1 MKIKTIK
8 QNLSLLLSCV
18 LILTNVANTYALS
31 SIRADKNINI
41 TTIETSQANVVYLK
55 NGEGSLT
62 LGNGTVN
69 NPYQNIRT
77 ALKNIKNGQT
87 LKLVGTV
94 SYTKYEVDNEKAPLP
109 LIIDKNITIEGSS
122 GKLPTDVDADGLVIR
137 APIQLGAN
145 VTFKNIKL
153 QLVPQVVLGAGG
165 RQNILGAQSPM
176 AATIFA
182 AGNTLTL
189 DNVNTKVGTN
199 SLQDKD
205 RPYISGGTYK
215 NNGTL
220 GKKSVINI
228 INPNSQTKFAAI
240 YAGDYWNDRNID
252 VEINLNSSVLN
263 NKIYTGGFSKKL
275 TGNVSVRLGD
285 KSNIYSF
292 DKTNH
297 SGNLNVTVDKDSY
310 MDNLDINGID
320 ELTLDENAK
329 VILKKG
335 SDLNIKNINIKKD
348 SVLDLRKGNNLNLK
362 GNLTGANNVNN
373 AGCVLIASTQTLNI
387 SNEVIGITKLNHL
400 NTIYSQVVANN
411 HQYVKANKSSNGDF
425 VLDNIVHRGYILEK
439 NISGNNKIWTVVKG
453 NNIFKDFIWGSE
465 YNEIIKPSKYK
476 DYDISLSF
484 INDKGANYIPYNQ
497 DWDDFEFTLKKA
509 DGTILDE
516 YSALDDMDIC
526 FIVNYLSGEITL
538 NILNENY
545 EGTVRLSVKNKVA
558 NKSAIKDIIISKEKI
573 VEQKP
578 EIPNKPEEKPN
589 KVSGIKATSNSY
601 NSIKLTWNKVENADG
616 YSVYTSTSKDGKYT
630 LNSSIKGNS
639 TASKVISG
647 LNTNTTYYYKVR
659 AYKMIDDKKTYG
671 SYSSIVSVK
680 PVLSNTVATAQAV
693 SYNSSKVNWSAVN
706 GANGYAVYRSTS
718 KDGKYT
724 LRKTITSKN
733 TIEFTDTGLDTN
745 TTYYYKVRPYRM
757 IEDKKEY
764 GSYSEIVCAKP
775 VLSKTTITV
784 SSTSKKATIKWNK
797 VLGASG
803 YKVYSATSSDGT
815 YSLKKTITSIN
826 TLSYTN
832 TNLVS
837 GKTYYYKVRAYRNV
851 NGNVVYGP
859 YSVVK
864 SQKIK

>member
-41 TTIETSQANVVYLK
+41 TARETSQANVVYLK

-62 LGNGTVN
+62 LGNGTAN

-109 LIIDKNITIEGSS
+109 LMINKNITIEGSS
-122 GKLPTDVDADGLVIR
+122 GKLPTDVDADGLVVR

-165 RQNILGAQSPM
+165 RQNIFGAQSPM

-182 AGNTLTL
+182 AGNNLTL

-220 GKKSVINI
+220 GEKSVINI

-453 NNIFKDFIWGSE
+453 NNIFKDFIWGNE

-545 EGTVRLSVKNKVA
+545 EGKVILSVKNKVA
-558 NKSAIKDIIISKEKI
+558 NKSASKDIIISKEKI
-573 VEQKP
+573 VEPKP
-578 EIPNKPEEKPN
+578 ETPNKPEEKPN
-589 KVSGIKATSNSY
+589 KVLGIKATPNSY
-601 NSIKLTWNKVENADG
+601 NSIKLTWNK
-616 YSVYTSTSKDGKYT
+616 
-630 LNSSIKGNS
+630 
-639 TASKVISG
+639 
-647 LNTNTTYYYKVR
+647 
-659 AYKMIDDKKTYG
+659 
-671 SYSSIVSVK
+671 
-680 PVLSNTVATAQAV
+680 
-693 SYNSSKVNWSAVN
+693 AVN

-733 TIEFTDTGLDTN
+733 TIELTDTGLDTN
-745 TTYYYKVRPYRM
+745 TTYYYKVRAYRM
-757 IEDKKEY
+757 IADKKKY

-784 SSTSKKATIKWNK
+784 SSKSKKATIKWNK

-803 YKVYSATSSDGT
+803 YKVYSATSSNGT

-851 NGNVVYGP
+851 NGKVVYGP
-859 YSVVK
+859 YSAVK
-864 SQKIK
+864 SKKIK

>member
-18 LILTNVANTYALS
+18 LILTNVANTYAIS

-41 TTIETSQANVVYLK
+41 TARETSQANVVYLK

-62 LGNGTVN
+62 IGNGTVN

-109 LIIDKNITIEGSS
+109 LMIDKNIIIEGSS
-122 GKLPTDVDADGLVIR
+122 GKLPTDVDADGLVVR

-220 GKKSVINI
+220 GKKSIINI

-573 VEQKP
+573 VELKP

-601 NSIKLTWNKVENADG
+601 NSIKLTWNK
-616 YSVYTSTSKDGKYT
+616 T
-630 LNSSIKGNS
+630 
-639 TASKVISG
+639 
-647 LNTNTTYYYKVR
+647 
-659 AYKMIDDKKTYG
+659 
-671 SYSSIVSVK
+671 
-680 PVLSNTVATAQAV
+680 
-693 SYNSSKVNWSAVN
+693 VN

-745 TTYYYKVRPYRM
+745 TTYYYKVRAYRM
-757 IEDKKEY
+757 IADKKKY

-775 VLSKTTITV
+775 VLSKTKITV
-784 SSTSKKATIKWNK
+784 SSKSKKATIKWNK

-851 NGNVVYGP
+851 NGKVVYGP
-859 YSVVK
+859 YSAVK
-864 SQKIK
+864 SKKIK

>member
-41 TTIETSQANVVYLK
+41 TTRETSQANVVYLK

-573 VEQKP
+573 VEP
-578 EIPNKPEEKPN
+578 KPN
-589 KVSGIKATSNSY
+589 KVSGIKATLNSY
-601 NSIKLTWNKVENADG
+601 NSIKLTWNK
-616 YSVYTSTSKDGKYT
+616 
-630 LNSSIKGNS
+630 
-639 TASKVISG
+639 
-647 LNTNTTYYYKVR
+647 
-659 AYKMIDDKKTYG
+659 
-671 SYSSIVSVK
+671 
-680 PVLSNTVATAQAV
+680 
-693 SYNSSKVNWSAVN
+693 AVN

-757 IEDKKEY
+757 IADKKEY

>member
-41 TTIETSQANVVYLK
+41 TARETSQANVVYLK

-109 LIIDKNITIEGSS
+109 LMINKNITIEGAS
-122 GKLPTDVDADGLVIR
+122 GKLPTDVDADGLVVR

-220 GKKSVINI
+220 GEKSVINI

-387 SNEVIGITKLNHL
+387 NNEVIGITKLNHL

-425 VLDNIVHRGYILEK
+425 VLDNMVHRGYILEK

-453 NNIFKDFIWGSE
+453 NNIFKDFIWGNE

-573 VEQKP
+573 VEPKP

-601 NSIKLTWNKVENADG
+601 NSIKLTWNK
-616 YSVYTSTSKDGKYT
+616 T
-630 LNSSIKGNS
+630 
-639 TASKVISG
+639 
-647 LNTNTTYYYKVR
+647 
-659 AYKMIDDKKTYG
+659 
-671 SYSSIVSVK
+671 
-680 PVLSNTVATAQAV
+680 
-693 SYNSSKVNWSAVN
+693 VN

-745 TTYYYKVRPYRM
+745 TTYYYKVRAYRM
-757 IEDKKEY
+757 IADKKKY

-803 YKVYSATSSDGT
+803 YKVYSATSSNGT

-851 NGNVVYGP
+851 NGKVVYGP
-859 YSVVK
+859 YSAVK
-864 SQKIK
+864 SKKIK

>member
-41 TTIETSQANVVYLK
+41 TARETSQANVVYLK

-62 LGNGTVN
+62 LGNGTAN

-77 ALKNIKNGQT
+77 ALKNIKNGQI

-109 LIIDKNITIEGSS
+109 LMINKNITIEGSS
-122 GKLPTDVDADGLVIR
+122 GKLPTDVDADGLVVR

-165 RQNILGAQSPM
+165 RQNILGVQSPM

-220 GKKSVINI
+220 GEKSVINI

-252 VEINLNSSVLN
+252 VEINLNSSILN

-573 VEQKP
+573 VEPKP
-578 EIPNKPEEKPN
+578 ETPNKPEEKPN
-589 KVSGIKATSNSY
+589 KVSGIKATLNSY
-601 NSIKLTWNKVENADG
+601 NSIKLTWNK
-616 YSVYTSTSKDGKYT
+616 
-630 LNSSIKGNS
+630 
-639 TASKVISG
+639 
-647 LNTNTTYYYKVR
+647 
-659 AYKMIDDKKTYG
+659 
-671 SYSSIVSVK
+671 
-680 PVLSNTVATAQAV
+680 
-693 SYNSSKVNWSAVN
+693 AVN

-745 TTYYYKVRPYRM
+745 TTYYYKVRAYRM
-757 IEDKKEY
+757 IADKKKY

-784 SSTSKKATIKWNK
+784 SSKSKKATIKWNK

-803 YKVYSATSSDGT
+803 YKVYSATSSNGT

-851 NGNVVYGP
+851 NGKVVYGP
-859 YSVVK
+859 YSAVK
-864 SQKIK
+864 SKKIK

>member
-41 TTIETSQANVVYLK
+41 TARETSQANVVYLK

-109 LIIDKNITIEGSS
+109 LMIDKNITIEGSS
-122 GKLPTDVDADGLVIR
+122 GKLPTDVDADGLVVR

-220 GKKSVINI
+220 GEKSVINI

-453 NNIFKDFIWGSE
+453 NNIFKDFIWGNE

-545 EGTVRLSVKNKVA
+545 EGKVRLSVKNKVA

-573 VEQKP
+573 VEPKP
-578 EIPNKPEEKPN
+578 ETPNKPEEKPN

-601 NSIKLTWNKVENADG
+601 NSIKLTWNK
-616 YSVYTSTSKDGKYT
+616 
-630 LNSSIKGNS
+630 
-639 TASKVISG
+639 
-647 LNTNTTYYYKVR
+647 
-659 AYKMIDDKKTYG
+659 
-671 SYSSIVSVK
+671 
-680 PVLSNTVATAQAV
+680 
-693 SYNSSKVNWSAVN
+693 AVN

-745 TTYYYKVRPYRM
+745 TTYYYKVRAYRM
-757 IEDKKEY
+757 IADKKKY

-803 YKVYSATSSDGT
+803 YKVYSATSSNGT

-851 NGNVVYGP
+851 NGKVVYGP
-859 YSVVK
+859 YSAVK
-864 SQKIK
+864 SKKIK

>member
-41 TTIETSQANVVYLK
+41 TARETSQANVVYLK

-62 LGNGTVN
+62 IGNGTVN

-109 LIIDKNITIEGSS
+109 LMINKNITIEGAS
-122 GKLPTDVDADGLVIR
+122 GKLPTDVDADGLVVR

-215 NNGTL
+215 NNGIL
-220 GKKSVINI
+220 GEKSVINI

-387 SNEVIGITKLNHL
+387 NNEVIGITKLNHL

-453 NNIFKDFIWGSE
+453 NNIFKDFIWGNE

-516 YSALDDMDIC
+516 YSALNDMDIC

-573 VEQKP
+573 VEPKP

-601 NSIKLTWNKVENADG
+601 NSIKLTWNK
-616 YSVYTSTSKDGKYT
+616 T
-630 LNSSIKGNS
+630 
-639 TASKVISG
+639 
-647 LNTNTTYYYKVR
+647 
-659 AYKMIDDKKTYG
+659 
-671 SYSSIVSVK
+671 
-680 PVLSNTVATAQAV
+680 
-693 SYNSSKVNWSAVN
+693 VN

-745 TTYYYKVRPYRM
+745 TTYYYKVRAYRM
-757 IEDKKEY
+757 IADQKKY

-784 SSTSKKATIKWNK
+784 SSKSKKATIKWNK

-803 YKVYSATSSDGT
+803 YKVYSATSSNGT

-851 NGNVVYGP
+851 NGKVVYGP
-859 YSVVK
+859 YSAVK
-864 SQKIK
+864 SKKIK

>member
-41 TTIETSQANVVYLK
+41 TARETSQANVVYLK

-62 LGNGTVN
+62 IGNGTVN

-109 LIIDKNITIEGSS
+109 LMIDKNIIIEGSS
-122 GKLPTDVDADGLVIR
+122 GKLPTDVDADGLVVR

-220 GKKSVINI
+220 VKKSIINI

-573 VEQKP
+573 VELKP

-601 NSIKLTWNKVENADG
+601 NSIKLTWNK
-616 YSVYTSTSKDGKYT
+616 T
-630 LNSSIKGNS
+630 
-639 TASKVISG
+639 
-647 LNTNTTYYYKVR
+647 
-659 AYKMIDDKKTYG
+659 
-671 SYSSIVSVK
+671 
-680 PVLSNTVATAQAV
+680 
-693 SYNSSKVNWSAVN
+693 VN

-745 TTYYYKVRPYRM
+745 TTYYYKVRAYRM
-757 IEDKKEY
+757 IADKKKY

-775 VLSKTTITV
+775 VLSKTKITV
-784 SSTSKKATIKWNK
+784 SSKSKKATIKWNK

-851 NGNVVYGP
+851 NGKVVYGP
-859 YSVVK
+859 YSAVK
-864 SQKIK
+864 SKKIK

>member
-41 TTIETSQANVVYLK
+41 TARETSQANVVYLK
-55 NGEGSLT
+55 NGEGILT
-62 LGNGTVN
+62 LGNGPVN

-109 LIIDKNITIEGSS
+109 LMIDKNIIIEGSS
-122 GKLPTDVDADGLVIR
+122 GKLPTDVDADGLVVR

-215 NNGTL
+215 NNGIL

-373 AGCVLIASTQTLNI
+373 AGCMLIASTQTLNI

-545 EGTVRLSVKNKVA
+545 EGKVILSVKNKKT
-558 NKSAIKDIIISKEKI
+558 NKSASKDIIISKEKI
-573 VEQKP
+573 VEPKP
-578 EIPNKPEEKPN
+578 ETPNKPEEKPN

-601 NSIKLTWNKVENADG
+601 NSIKLTWNK
-616 YSVYTSTSKDGKYT
+616 
-630 LNSSIKGNS
+630 
-639 TASKVISG
+639 
-647 LNTNTTYYYKVR
+647 
-659 AYKMIDDKKTYG
+659 
-671 SYSSIVSVK
+671 
-680 PVLSNTVATAQAV
+680 
-693 SYNSSKVNWSAVN
+693 AVN

-745 TTYYYKVRPYRM
+745 TTYYYKVRAYRM
-757 IEDKKEY
+757 IADKKKY

-784 SSTSKKATIKWNK
+784 SSKSKKATIKWNK

-851 NGNVVYGP
+851 NGKVVYGP
-859 YSVVK
+859 YSAVK
-864 SQKIK
+864 SKKIK

>member
-41 TTIETSQANVVYLK
+41 TARETSQANVVYLK

-109 LIIDKNITIEGSS
+109 LMINKNITIEGAS
-122 GKLPTDVDADGLVIR
+122 GKLPTDVDADGLVVR

-215 NNGTL
+215 NNGIL
-220 GKKSVINI
+220 GEKSVINI

-453 NNIFKDFIWGSE
+453 NNIFKDFIWGNE

-476 DYDISLSF
+476 DYDILLSF

-573 VEQKP
+573 VEPKP

-601 NSIKLTWNKVENADG
+601 NSIKLTWNK
-616 YSVYTSTSKDGKYT
+616 T
-630 LNSSIKGNS
+630 
-639 TASKVISG
+639 
-647 LNTNTTYYYKVR
+647 
-659 AYKMIDDKKTYG
+659 
-671 SYSSIVSVK
+671 
-680 PVLSNTVATAQAV
+680 
-693 SYNSSKVNWSAVN
+693 VN

-745 TTYYYKVRPYRM
+745 TTYYYKVRAYRM
-757 IEDKKEY
+757 IADQKKY

-784 SSTSKKATIKWNK
+784 SSKSKKATIKWNK

-803 YKVYSATSSDGT
+803 YKVYSATSSNGT

-851 NGNVVYGP
+851 NGKVVYGP
-859 YSVVK
+859 YSAVK
-864 SQKIK
+864 SKKIK

>member
-41 TTIETSQANVVYLK
+41 TARETSQANVVYLK

-62 LGNGTVN
+62 IGNGTVN

-109 LIIDKNITIEGSS
+109 LMIDKNIIIEGSS

-573 VEQKP
+573 VEPKP
-578 EIPNKPEEKPN
+578 EIHNKPEEKPN

-601 NSIKLTWNKVENADG
+601 NSIKLTWNK
-616 YSVYTSTSKDGKYT
+616 T
-630 LNSSIKGNS
+630 
-639 TASKVISG
+639 
-647 LNTNTTYYYKVR
+647 
-659 AYKMIDDKKTYG
+659 
-671 SYSSIVSVK
+671 
-680 PVLSNTVATAQAV
+680 
-693 SYNSSKVNWSAVN
+693 VN

-851 NGNVVYGP
+851 NGKVVYGP
-859 YSVVK
+859 YSAVK
-864 SQKIK
+864 SKKIK

>member
-31 SIRADKNINI
+31 SIKADKNINI
-41 TTIETSQANVVYLK
+41 TDRETSQANVVYLK

-109 LIIDKNITIEGSS
+109 LMINKNITIEGSS
-122 GKLPTDVDADGLVIR
+122 GKLPTDVDADGLVVR

-189 DNVNTKVGTN
+189 DNVNTKVGTS

-220 GKKSVINI
+220 GEKSVINI

-373 AGCVLIASTQTLNI
+373 AGCMLIASTQTLNI

-453 NNIFKDFIWGSE
+453 NNIFKDFIWGNE

-545 EGTVRLSVKNKVA
+545 EGKVILSVKNKKT
-558 NKSAIKDIIISKEKI
+558 NKSASKDIIISKEKI
-573 VEQKP
+573 VEPKP
-578 EIPNKPEEKPN
+578 ETPNKPEEKPN
-589 KVSGIKATSNSY
+589 KVLGIKATSNSY
-601 NSIKLTWNKVENADG
+601 NSIKLTWNKA
-616 YSVYTSTSKDGKYT
+616 
-630 LNSSIKGNS
+630 I
-639 TASKVISG
+639 
-647 LNTNTTYYYKVR
+647 
-659 AYKMIDDKKTYG
+659 
-671 SYSSIVSVK
+671 
-680 PVLSNTVATAQAV
+680 
-693 SYNSSKVNWSAVN
+693 N

-745 TTYYYKVRPYRM
+745 TTYYYKVRAYRM
-757 IEDKKEY
+757 IADKKKY

-784 SSTSKKATIKWNK
+784 SSKSKKATIKWNK

-803 YKVYSATSSDGT
+803 YKVYSATSSNGT

-851 NGNVVYGP
+851 NGKVVYGP
-859 YSVVK
+859 YSAVK
-864 SQKIK
+864 SKKIK

>member
-41 TTIETSQANVVYLK
+41 TDRETSQANVVYLK

-109 LIIDKNITIEGSS
+109 LMINKNITIEGSS

-176 AATIFA
+176 AATIFV

-189 DNVNTKVGTN
+189 DNVNTKVGTS

-220 GKKSVINI
+220 GEKSVINI

-373 AGCVLIASTQTLNI
+373 AGCMLIASTQTLNI

-545 EGTVRLSVKNKVA
+545 EGKVILSVKNKKT
-558 NKSAIKDIIISKEKI
+558 NKSASKDIIISKEKI
-573 VEQKP
+573 VEPKP
-578 EIPNKPEEKPN
+578 ETPNKPEEKPN
-589 KVSGIKATSNSY
+589 KVLGIKATSNSY
-601 NSIKLTWNKVENADG
+601 NSIKLTWNKA
-616 YSVYTSTSKDGKYT
+616 
-630 LNSSIKGNS
+630 I
-639 TASKVISG
+639 
-647 LNTNTTYYYKVR
+647 
-659 AYKMIDDKKTYG
+659 
-671 SYSSIVSVK
+671 
-680 PVLSNTVATAQAV
+680 
-693 SYNSSKVNWSAVN
+693 N

-745 TTYYYKVRPYRM
+745 TTYYYKVRAYRM
-757 IEDKKEY
+757 IADKKKY

-784 SSTSKKATIKWNK
+784 SSKSKKATIKWNK

-851 NGNVVYGP
+851 NGKVVYGP
-859 YSVVK
+859 YSAVK
-864 SQKIK
+864 SKKIK

>member
-41 TTIETSQANVVYLK
+41 TARETSQANVVYLK

-62 LGNGTVN
+62 IGNGTVN

-109 LIIDKNITIEGSS
+109 LMIDKNIIIEGSS
-122 GKLPTDVDADGLVIR
+122 GKLPTDVDADGLVVR

-573 VEQKP
+573 VEPKP

-601 NSIKLTWNKVENADG
+601 NSIKLTWNK
-616 YSVYTSTSKDGKYT
+616 T
-630 LNSSIKGNS
+630 
-639 TASKVISG
+639 
-647 LNTNTTYYYKVR
+647 
-659 AYKMIDDKKTYG
+659 
-671 SYSSIVSVK
+671 
-680 PVLSNTVATAQAV
+680 
-693 SYNSSKVNWSAVN
+693 VN

-851 NGNVVYGP
+851 NGKVVYGP
-859 YSVVK
+859 YSAVK
-864 SQKIK
+864 SKKIK

>member
-41 TTIETSQANVVYLK
+41 TARETSQANVVYLK

-109 LIIDKNITIEGSS
+109 LMIDKNITIEGSS
-122 GKLPTDVDADGLVIR
+122 GKLPTDVDADGLVVR

-220 GKKSVINI
+220 GEKSVINI

-453 NNIFKDFIWGSE
+453 NNIFKDFIWGNE

-573 VEQKP
+573 VEPKP

-601 NSIKLTWNKVENADG
+601 NSIKLTWNKA
-616 YSVYTSTSKDGKYT
+616 
-630 LNSSIKGNS
+630 I
-639 TASKVISG
+639 
-647 LNTNTTYYYKVR
+647 
-659 AYKMIDDKKTYG
+659 
-671 SYSSIVSVK
+671 
-680 PVLSNTVATAQAV
+680 
-693 SYNSSKVNWSAVN
+693 N

-745 TTYYYKVRPYRM
+745 TTYYYKVRAYRM
-757 IEDKKEY
+757 IADKKKY

-784 SSTSKKATIKWNK
+784 SSKSKKATIKWNK

-803 YKVYSATSSDGT
+803 YKVYSATSSNGT

-851 NGNVVYGP
+851 NGKVVYGP
-859 YSVVK
+859 YSAVK
-864 SQKIK
+864 SKKIK

>member
-41 TTIETSQANVVYLK
+41 TDRETSQANVVYLK

-109 LIIDKNITIEGSS
+109 LMINKNITIEGSS
-122 GKLPTDVDADGLVIR
+122 GKLPTDVDADGLVVR

-176 AATIFA
+176 AATIFV

-189 DNVNTKVGTN
+189 DNVNTKVGTS

-220 GKKSVINI
+220 GEKSVINI

-252 VEINLNSSVLN
+252 VEINLTSSVLN

-373 AGCVLIASTQTLNI
+373 AGCMLIASTQTLNI

-545 EGTVRLSVKNKVA
+545 EGKVILSVKNKKT
-558 NKSAIKDIIISKEKI
+558 NKSASKDIIISKEKI
-573 VEQKP
+573 VEPKP
-578 EIPNKPEEKPN
+578 ETPNKPEEKPN
-589 KVSGIKATSNSY
+589 KVLGIKATSNSY
-601 NSIKLTWNKVENADG
+601 NSIKLTWNKA
-616 YSVYTSTSKDGKYT
+616 
-630 LNSSIKGNS
+630 I
-639 TASKVISG
+639 
-647 LNTNTTYYYKVR
+647 
-659 AYKMIDDKKTYG
+659 
-671 SYSSIVSVK
+671 
-680 PVLSNTVATAQAV
+680 
-693 SYNSSKVNWSAVN
+693 N

-745 TTYYYKVRPYRM
+745 TTYYYKVRAYRM
-757 IEDKKEY
+757 IADKKKY

-784 SSTSKKATIKWNK
+784 SSKSKKATIKWNK

-851 NGNVVYGP
+851 NGKVVYGP
-859 YSVVK
+859 YSAVK
-864 SQKIK
+864 SKKIK

>member
-1 MKIKTIK
+1 MTKEIKQSMKIKTIK

-41 TTIETSQANVVYLK
+41 TARETSQANVVYLK

-62 LGNGTVN
+62 IGNGTVN

-109 LIIDKNITIEGSS
+109 LMIDKNIIIEGSS
-122 GKLPTDVDADGLVIR
+122 GKLPTDVDADGLVVR

-573 VEQKP
+573 VELKP

-601 NSIKLTWNKVENADG
+601 NSIKLTWNK
-616 YSVYTSTSKDGKYT
+616 T
-630 LNSSIKGNS
+630 
-639 TASKVISG
+639 
-647 LNTNTTYYYKVR
+647 
-659 AYKMIDDKKTYG
+659 
-671 SYSSIVSVK
+671 
-680 PVLSNTVATAQAV
+680 
-693 SYNSSKVNWSAVN
+693 VN

-745 TTYYYKVRPYRM
+745 TTYYYKVRAYRM
-757 IEDKKEY
+757 IADKKEY

-775 VLSKTTITV
+775 VLSKTKITV
-784 SSTSKKATIKWNK
+784 SSKSKKATIKWNK

-851 NGNVVYGP
+851 NGKVVYGP
-859 YSVVK
+859 YSAVK
-864 SQKIK
+864 SKKIK

>member
-41 TTIETSQANVVYLK
+41 TARETSQANVVYLK

-62 LGNGTVN
+62 IGNGTVN

-109 LIIDKNITIEGSS
+109 LIIDKNITIEGSN

-362 GNLTGANNVNN
+362 GNLNGANNVNN

-573 VEQKP
+573 VEPKP

-601 NSIKLTWNKVENADG
+601 NSIKLTWNK
-616 YSVYTSTSKDGKYT
+616 T
-630 LNSSIKGNS
+630 
-639 TASKVISG
+639 
-647 LNTNTTYYYKVR
+647 
-659 AYKMIDDKKTYG
+659 
-671 SYSSIVSVK
+671 
-680 PVLSNTVATAQAV
+680 
-693 SYNSSKVNWSAVN
+693 VN

-745 TTYYYKVRPYRM
+745 TTYYYKVRSYRM

>member
-41 TTIETSQANVVYLK
+41 TARETSQANVVYLK

-62 LGNGTVN
+62 IGNGTVN

-109 LIIDKNITIEGSS
+109 LMIDKNIIIEGSS
-122 GKLPTDVDADGLVIR
+122 GKLPTDVDADGLVVR

-199 SLQDKD
+199 SLQDND

-373 AGCVLIASTQTLNI
+373 AGCMLIASTQTLNI

-439 NISGNNKIWTVVKG
+439 NISGNNKIWTVIKG

-573 VEQKP
+573 VVPKP

-601 NSIKLTWNKVENADG
+601 NSIKLTWNK
-616 YSVYTSTSKDGKYT
+616 T
-630 LNSSIKGNS
+630 
-639 TASKVISG
+639 
-647 LNTNTTYYYKVR
+647 
-659 AYKMIDDKKTYG
+659 
-671 SYSSIVSVK
+671 
-680 PVLSNTVATAQAV
+680 
-693 SYNSSKVNWSAVN
+693 VN

-745 TTYYYKVRPYRM
+745 TTYYYKVRAYRM
-757 IEDKKEY
+757 IADKKKY

-784 SSTSKKATIKWNK
+784 SSKSKKATIKWNK

-803 YKVYSATSSDGT
+803 YKVYSATSSNGT

-851 NGNVVYGP
+851 NGKVVYGP
-859 YSVVK
+859 YSAVK
-864 SQKIK
+864 SKKIK

>member
-41 TTIETSQANVVYLK
+41 TARETSQANVVYLK

-109 LIIDKNITIEGSS
+109 LMIEKNITIEGSS
-122 GKLPTDVDADGLVIR
+122 GKLPTDVDADGLVVR

-220 GKKSVINI
+220 GEKSVINI

-545 EGTVRLSVKNKVA
+545 EGKVRLSVKNKVA

-573 VEQKP
+573 VEP
-578 EIPNKPEEKPN
+578 KPN
-589 KVSGIKATSNSY
+589 KVSGIKATLNSY
-601 NSIKLTWNKVENADG
+601 NSIKLTWNK
-616 YSVYTSTSKDGKYT
+616 
-630 LNSSIKGNS
+630 
-639 TASKVISG
+639 
-647 LNTNTTYYYKVR
+647 
-659 AYKMIDDKKTYG
+659 
-671 SYSSIVSVK
+671 
-680 PVLSNTVATAQAV
+680 
-693 SYNSSKVNWSAVN
+693 AVN

-745 TTYYYKVRPYRM
+745 TTYYYKVRAYRM
-757 IEDKKEY
+757 IADKKKY

-784 SSTSKKATIKWNK
+784 SSKSKKATIKWNK

-803 YKVYSATSSDGT
+803 YKVYSATSSNGT

-851 NGNVVYGP
+851 NGKVVYGP
-859 YSVVK
+859 YSAVK
-864 SQKIK
+864 SKKIK

>member
-41 TTIETSQANVVYLK
+41 TARETSQANVVYLK

-109 LIIDKNITIEGSS
+109 LMINKNITIEGAS
-122 GKLPTDVDADGLVIR
+122 GKLPTDVDADGLVVR

-215 NNGTL
+215 NNGIL
-220 GKKSVINI
+220 GEKSVINI

-453 NNIFKDFIWGSE
+453 NNIFKDFIWGNE

-573 VEQKP
+573 VEPKP

-601 NSIKLTWNKVENADG
+601 NSIKLTWNK
-616 YSVYTSTSKDGKYT
+616 T
-630 LNSSIKGNS
+630 
-639 TASKVISG
+639 
-647 LNTNTTYYYKVR
+647 
-659 AYKMIDDKKTYG
+659 
-671 SYSSIVSVK
+671 
-680 PVLSNTVATAQAV
+680 
-693 SYNSSKVNWSAVN
+693 VN

-745 TTYYYKVRPYRM
+745 TTYYYKVRAYRM
-757 IEDKKEY
+757 IADQKKY

-851 NGNVVYGP
+851 NGKVVYGP
-859 YSVVK
+859 YSAVK
-864 SQKIK
+864 SKKIK

>member
-573 VEQKP
+573 VELKP

-601 NSIKLTWNKVENADG
+601 NSIKLTWNK
-616 YSVYTSTSKDGKYT
+616 T
-630 LNSSIKGNS
+630 
-639 TASKVISG
+639 
-647 LNTNTTYYYKVR
+647 
-659 AYKMIDDKKTYG
+659 
-671 SYSSIVSVK
+671 
-680 PVLSNTVATAQAV
+680 
-693 SYNSSKVNWSAVN
+693 VN

>member
-41 TTIETSQANVVYLK
+41 TARETSQANVVYLK

-62 LGNGTVN
+62 IGNGTVN

-109 LIIDKNITIEGSS
+109 LMIDKNIIIEGSS
-122 GKLPTDVDADGLVIR
+122 GKLPTDVDADGLVVR

-573 VEQKP
+573 VEPKP
-578 EIPNKPEEKPN
+578 ETPNKPEEKPN
-589 KVSGIKATSNSY
+589 KVSGIKAASNSY
-601 NSIKLTWNKVENADG
+601 NSIKLTWNK
-616 YSVYTSTSKDGKYT
+616 
-630 LNSSIKGNS
+630 
-639 TASKVISG
+639 
-647 LNTNTTYYYKVR
+647 
-659 AYKMIDDKKTYG
+659 
-671 SYSSIVSVK
+671 
-680 PVLSNTVATAQAV
+680 
-693 SYNSSKVNWSAVN
+693 AVN

-733 TIEFTDTGLDTN
+733 TIEFADTGLDTN
-745 TTYYYKVRPYRM
+745 TTYYYKVRAYRM
-757 IEDKKEY
+757 IADKKKY

>member
-41 TTIETSQANVVYLK
+41 TARETSQANVVYLK

-109 LIIDKNITIEGSS
+109 LMINKNITIEGSS
-122 GKLPTDVDADGLVIR
+122 GKLPTDVDADGLVVR

-189 DNVNTKVGTN
+189 DNVNTKVGTS

-220 GKKSVINI
+220 GEKSVINI

-373 AGCVLIASTQTLNI
+373 AGCMLIASTQTLNI

-545 EGTVRLSVKNKVA
+545 EGKVILSVKNKKT
-558 NKSAIKDIIISKEKI
+558 NKSASKDIIISKEKI
-573 VEQKP
+573 VEPKP
-578 EIPNKPEEKPN
+578 ETPNKPEEKPN
-589 KVSGIKATSNSY
+589 KVLGIKATSNSY
-601 NSIKLTWNKVENADG
+601 NSIKLTWNKA
-616 YSVYTSTSKDGKYT
+616 
-630 LNSSIKGNS
+630 I
-639 TASKVISG
+639 
-647 LNTNTTYYYKVR
+647 
-659 AYKMIDDKKTYG
+659 
-671 SYSSIVSVK
+671 
-680 PVLSNTVATAQAV
+680 
-693 SYNSSKVNWSAVN
+693 N

-745 TTYYYKVRPYRM
+745 TTYYYKVRAYRM
-757 IEDKKEY
+757 IADKKKY

-784 SSTSKKATIKWNK
+784 SSKSKKATIKWNK

-851 NGNVVYGP
+851 NGKVVYGP
-859 YSVVK
+859 YSAVK
-864 SQKIK
+864 SKKIK

>member
-41 TTIETSQANVVYLK
+41 TARETSQANVVYLK

-62 LGNGTVN
+62 IGNGTVN

-109 LIIDKNITIEGSS
+109 LMIDKNIIIEGSS
-122 GKLPTDVDADGLVIR
+122 GKLPTDVDADGLVVR

-220 GKKSVINI
+220 GKKSIINI

-573 VEQKP
+573 VELKP

-601 NSIKLTWNKVENADG
+601 NSIKLTWNK
-616 YSVYTSTSKDGKYT
+616 T
-630 LNSSIKGNS
+630 
-639 TASKVISG
+639 
-647 LNTNTTYYYKVR
+647 
-659 AYKMIDDKKTYG
+659 
-671 SYSSIVSVK
+671 
-680 PVLSNTVATAQAV
+680 
-693 SYNSSKVNWSAVN
+693 VN

-745 TTYYYKVRPYRM
+745 TTYYYKVRAYRM
-757 IEDKKEY
+757 IADKKKY

-775 VLSKTTITV
+775 VLSKTKITV
-784 SSTSKKATIKWNK
+784 SSKSKKATIKWNK

>member
-573 VEQKP
+573 VEPKP

-601 NSIKLTWNKVENADG
+601 NSIKLTWNK
-616 YSVYTSTSKDGKYT
+616 T
-630 LNSSIKGNS
+630 
-639 TASKVISG
+639 
-647 LNTNTTYYYKVR
+647 
-659 AYKMIDDKKTYG
+659 
-671 SYSSIVSVK
+671 
-680 PVLSNTVATAQAV
+680 
-693 SYNSSKVNWSAVN
+693 VN

-757 IEDKKEY
+757 ISDKKEY

>member
-41 TTIETSQANVVYLK
+41 TARETSQANVVYLK

-109 LIIDKNITIEGSS
+109 LMINKNITIEGSS
-122 GKLPTDVDADGLVIR
+122 GKLPTDVDADGLVVR

-220 GKKSVINI
+220 GEKSVINI

-453 NNIFKDFIWGSE
+453 NNIFKDFIWGNE

-545 EGTVRLSVKNKVA
+545 EGKVILSVKNKKT
-558 NKSAIKDIIISKEKI
+558 NKSASKDIIISKEKI
-573 VEQKP
+573 VEPKP

-601 NSIKLTWNKVENADG
+601 NSIKLTWNK
-616 YSVYTSTSKDGKYT
+616 
-630 LNSSIKGNS
+630 
-639 TASKVISG
+639 
-647 LNTNTTYYYKVR
+647 
-659 AYKMIDDKKTYG
+659 
-671 SYSSIVSVK
+671 
-680 PVLSNTVATAQAV
+680 
-693 SYNSSKVNWSAVN
+693 AVN

-745 TTYYYKVRPYRM
+745 TTYYYKVRAYRM
-757 IEDKKEY
+757 IADKKKY

-803 YKVYSATSSDGT
+803 YKVYSATSSNGT

-851 NGNVVYGP
+851 NGKVVYGP
-859 YSVVK
+859 YSAVK
-864 SQKIK
+864 SKKIK

>member
-41 TTIETSQANVVYLK
+41 TARETSQANVVYLK

-62 LGNGTVN
+62 IGNGTVN

-109 LIIDKNITIEGSS
+109 LMIDKNIIIEGSS
-122 GKLPTDVDADGLVIR
+122 GKLPTDVDADGLVVR

-153 QLVPQVVLGAGG
+153 QLVPQVVLVAGG

-220 GKKSVINI
+220 GKKSIINI

-573 VEQKP
+573 VEPKP
-578 EIPNKPEEKPN
+578 EIHNKPEEKPN

-601 NSIKLTWNKVENADG
+601 NSIKLTWNK
-616 YSVYTSTSKDGKYT
+616 T
-630 LNSSIKGNS
+630 
-639 TASKVISG
+639 
-647 LNTNTTYYYKVR
+647 
-659 AYKMIDDKKTYG
+659 
-671 SYSSIVSVK
+671 
-680 PVLSNTVATAQAV
+680 
-693 SYNSSKVNWSAVN
+693 VN

-851 NGNVVYGP
+851 NGKVVYGP
-859 YSVVK
+859 YSAVK
-864 SQKIK
+864 SKKIK

>member
-41 TTIETSQANVVYLK
+41 TARETSQANVVYLK

-109 LIIDKNITIEGSS
+109 LMINKNITIEGSS
-122 GKLPTDVDADGLVIR
+122 GKLPTDVDADGLVVR

-182 AGNTLTL
+182 AGNNLTL

-220 GKKSVINI
+220 GEKSVINI

-373 AGCVLIASTQTLNI
+373 AGCMLIASTQTLNI

-400 NTIYSQVVANN
+400 NTIYWQVVANN

-453 NNIFKDFIWGSE
+453 NNIFKDFIWGNE

-545 EGTVRLSVKNKVA
+545 EGKVILSVKNKKT
-558 NKSAIKDIIISKEKI
+558 NKSASKDIIISKEKI
-573 VEQKP
+573 VEPKP
-578 EIPNKPEEKPN
+578 ETPNKPEEKPN
-589 KVSGIKATSNSY
+589 KVLGIKATSNSY
-601 NSIKLTWNKVENADG
+601 NSIKLTWNKA
-616 YSVYTSTSKDGKYT
+616 
-630 LNSSIKGNS
+630 I
-639 TASKVISG
+639 
-647 LNTNTTYYYKVR
+647 
-659 AYKMIDDKKTYG
+659 
-671 SYSSIVSVK
+671 
-680 PVLSNTVATAQAV
+680 
-693 SYNSSKVNWSAVN
+693 N

-745 TTYYYKVRPYRM
+745 TTYYYKVRAYRM
-757 IEDKKEY
+757 IADKKKY

-784 SSTSKKATIKWNK
+784 SSKSKKATIKWNK

-803 YKVYSATSSDGT
+803 YKVYSATSSNGT

-851 NGNVVYGP
+851 NGKVVYGP
-859 YSVVK
+859 YSAVK
-864 SQKIK
+864 SKKIK

>member
-41 TTIETSQANVVYLK
+41 TARETSQANVVYLK

-109 LIIDKNITIEGSS
+109 LMINKNITIEGAS
-122 GKLPTDVDADGLVIR
+122 GKLPTDVDADGLVVR

-215 NNGTL
+215 NNGIL
-220 GKKSVINI
+220 GEKSVINI

-453 NNIFKDFIWGSE
+453 NNIFKDFIWGNE

-573 VEQKP
+573 VEPKP

-601 NSIKLTWNKVENADG
+601 NSIKLTWNK
-616 YSVYTSTSKDGKYT
+616 T
-630 LNSSIKGNS
+630 
-639 TASKVISG
+639 
-647 LNTNTTYYYKVR
+647 
-659 AYKMIDDKKTYG
+659 
-671 SYSSIVSVK
+671 
-680 PVLSNTVATAQAV
+680 
-693 SYNSSKVNWSAVN
+693 VN

-745 TTYYYKVRPYRM
+745 TTYYYKVRAYRM
-757 IEDKKEY
+757 IADQKKY
-764 GSYSEIVCAKP
+764 GSYAEIVCAKP

-784 SSTSKKATIKWNK
+784 SSKSKKATIKWNK

-803 YKVYSATSSDGT
+803 YKVYSATSSNGT

-851 NGNVVYGP
+851 NGKVVYGP
-859 YSVVK
+859 YSAVK
-864 SQKIK
+864 SKKIK

>member
-41 TTIETSQANVVYLK
+41 TARETSQANVVYLK

-109 LIIDKNITIEGSS
+109 LMINKNITIEGAS
-122 GKLPTDVDADGLVIR
+122 GKLPTDVDADGLVVR

-215 NNGTL
+215 NNGIL
-220 GKKSVINI
+220 GEKSVINI

-453 NNIFKDFIWGSE
+453 NNIFKDFIWGNE

-573 VEQKP
+573 VEPKP

-601 NSIKLTWNKVENADG
+601 NSIKLTWNK
-616 YSVYTSTSKDGKYT
+616 T
-630 LNSSIKGNS
+630 
-639 TASKVISG
+639 
-647 LNTNTTYYYKVR
+647 
-659 AYKMIDDKKTYG
+659 
-671 SYSSIVSVK
+671 
-680 PVLSNTVATAQAV
+680 
-693 SYNSSKVNWSAVN
+693 VN

-745 TTYYYKVRPYRM
+745 TTYYYKVRAYRM
-757 IEDKKEY
+757 IADQKKY

-784 SSTSKKATIKWNK
+784 SSKSKKATIKWNK

-803 YKVYSATSSDGT
+803 YKVYSATSSNGT

-851 NGNVVYGP
+851 NGKVVYGP
-859 YSVVK
+859 YSAVK
-864 SQKIK
+864 SKKIK

>member
-41 TTIETSQANVVYLK
+41 TARETSQANVVYLK

-109 LIIDKNITIEGSS
+109 LMINKNITIEGSS
-122 GKLPTDVDADGLVIR
+122 GKLPTDVDADGLVVR

-220 GKKSVINI
+220 GEKSVINI

-373 AGCVLIASTQTLNI
+373 AGCMLIASTQTLNI

-453 NNIFKDFIWGSE
+453 NNIFKDFIWGNE

-573 VEQKP
+573 VEPKP
-578 EIPNKPEEKPN
+578 ETPNKPEEKPN

-601 NSIKLTWNKVENADG
+601 NSIKLTWNKA
-616 YSVYTSTSKDGKYT
+616 
-630 LNSSIKGNS
+630 I
-639 TASKVISG
+639 
-647 LNTNTTYYYKVR
+647 
-659 AYKMIDDKKTYG
+659 
-671 SYSSIVSVK
+671 
-680 PVLSNTVATAQAV
+680 
-693 SYNSSKVNWSAVN
+693 N

-745 TTYYYKVRPYRM
+745 TTYYYKVRAYRM
-757 IEDKKEY
+757 IADQKKY

-784 SSTSKKATIKWNK
+784 SSKSKKATIKWNK

-803 YKVYSATSSDGT
+803 YKVYSATSSNGT

-851 NGNVVYGP
+851 NGKVVYGP
-859 YSVVK
+859 YSAVK
-864 SQKIK
+864 SKKIK

>member
-153 QLVPQVVLGAGG
+153 QLVPQVVLVAGG

-573 VEQKP
+573 VEPKP
-578 EIPNKPEEKPN
+578 EIHNKPEEKPN

-601 NSIKLTWNKVENADG
+601 NSIKLTWNK
-616 YSVYTSTSKDGKYT
+616 T
-630 LNSSIKGNS
+630 
-639 TASKVISG
+639 
-647 LNTNTTYYYKVR
+647 
-659 AYKMIDDKKTYG
+659 
-671 SYSSIVSVK
+671 
-680 PVLSNTVATAQAV
+680 
-693 SYNSSKVNWSAVN
+693 VN

-851 NGNVVYGP
+851 NGKVVYGP
-859 YSVVK
+859 YSAVK
-864 SQKIK
+864 SKKIK

>member
-41 TTIETSQANVVYLK
+41 TARETSQANVVYLK

-62 LGNGTVN
+62 IGNGTVN

-109 LIIDKNITIEGSS
+109 LMIDKNIIIEGSS
-122 GKLPTDVDADGLVIR
+122 GKLPTDVDADGLVVR

-439 NISGNNKIWTVVKG
+439 NISGNNKIWTVIKG

-573 VEQKP
+573 VEPKP

-601 NSIKLTWNKVENADG
+601 NSIKLTWNK
-616 YSVYTSTSKDGKYT
+616 T
-630 LNSSIKGNS
+630 
-639 TASKVISG
+639 
-647 LNTNTTYYYKVR
+647 
-659 AYKMIDDKKTYG
+659 
-671 SYSSIVSVK
+671 
-680 PVLSNTVATAQAV
+680 
-693 SYNSSKVNWSAVN
+693 VN

-757 IEDKKEY
+757 ISDKKEY

-784 SSTSKKATIKWNK
+784 SSKSKKATIKWNK

-803 YKVYSATSSDGT
+803 YKVYSATSSNGT

-851 NGNVVYGP
+851 NGKVVYGP
-859 YSVVK
+859 YSAVK
-864 SQKIK
+864 SKKIK

>member
-109 LIIDKNITIEGSS
+109 LMINKNITIEGSS
-122 GKLPTDVDADGLVIR
+122 GKLPTDVDADGLVVR

-220 GKKSVINI
+220 GEKSVINI

-373 AGCVLIASTQTLNI
+373 AGCMLIASTQTLNI

-573 VEQKP
+573 VEPKP

-589 KVSGIKATSNSY
+589 KVLGIKATSNSY
-601 NSIKLTWNKVENADG
+601 NSIKLTWNKA
-616 YSVYTSTSKDGKYT
+616 
-630 LNSSIKGNS
+630 I
-639 TASKVISG
+639 
-647 LNTNTTYYYKVR
+647 
-659 AYKMIDDKKTYG
+659 
-671 SYSSIVSVK
+671 
-680 PVLSNTVATAQAV
+680 
-693 SYNSSKVNWSAVN
+693 N

-784 SSTSKKATIKWNK
+784 SSKSKKATIKWNK

-851 NGNVVYGP
+851 NGKVVYGP
-859 YSVVK
+859 YSAVK
-864 SQKIK
+864 SKKIK

>member
-41 TTIETSQANVVYLK
+41 TARETSQANVVYLK

-62 LGNGTVN
+62 IGNGTVN

-94 SYTKYEVDNEKAPLP
+94 SYTKYELDNEKAPLP
-109 LIIDKNITIEGSS
+109 LMIDKNIIIEGSS
-122 GKLPTDVDADGLVIR
+122 GKLPTDVDADGLVVR

-220 GKKSVINI
+220 GKKSIINI

-573 VEQKP
+573 VELKP

-601 NSIKLTWNKVENADG
+601 NSIKLTWNK
-616 YSVYTSTSKDGKYT
+616 T
-630 LNSSIKGNS
+630 
-639 TASKVISG
+639 
-647 LNTNTTYYYKVR
+647 
-659 AYKMIDDKKTYG
+659 
-671 SYSSIVSVK
+671 
-680 PVLSNTVATAQAV
+680 
-693 SYNSSKVNWSAVN
+693 VN

-724 LRKTITSKN
+724 LRKTMTSKN

-745 TTYYYKVRPYRM
+745 TTYYYKVRAYRM
-757 IEDKKEY
+757 IADKKEY

-851 NGNVVYGP
+851 NGKVVYGP
-859 YSVVK
+859 YSAVK
-864 SQKIK
+864 SKKIK

>member
-41 TTIETSQANVVYLK
+41 TARETSQANVVYLK

-109 LIIDKNITIEGSS
+109 LIIEKNITIEGSN
-122 GKLPTDVDADGLVIR
+122 GKLPTDVDADGLVVR

-182 AGNTLTL
+182 AGNNLTL

-220 GKKSVINI
+220 GEKSVINI

-348 SVLDLRKGNNLNLK
+348 SVLDLRKGHNLNLK

-453 NNIFKDFIWGSE
+453 NNIFKDFIWGNE

-545 EGTVRLSVKNKVA
+545 EGKVRLSVKNKVA

-573 VEQKP
+573 VEPKP
-578 EIPNKPEEKPN
+578 ETPNKPEEKPN

-601 NSIKLTWNKVENADG
+601 NSIKLTWNK
-616 YSVYTSTSKDGKYT
+616 
-630 LNSSIKGNS
+630 
-639 TASKVISG
+639 
-647 LNTNTTYYYKVR
+647 
-659 AYKMIDDKKTYG
+659 
-671 SYSSIVSVK
+671 
-680 PVLSNTVATAQAV
+680 
-693 SYNSSKVNWSAVN
+693 AVN

-745 TTYYYKVRPYRM
+745 TTYYYKIRAYRM
-757 IEDKKEY
+757 IADKKKY

-803 YKVYSATSSDGT
+803 YKVYSATSSNGT

-851 NGNVVYGP
+851 NGKVVYGP
-859 YSVVK
+859 YSAVK
-864 SQKIK
+864 SKKIK

>member
-41 TTIETSQANVVYLK
+41 TARETSQANVVYLK

-109 LIIDKNITIEGSS
+109 LMINKNITIEGSS
-122 GKLPTDVDADGLVIR
+122 GKLPTDVDADGLVVR

-189 DNVNTKVGTN
+189 DNVNTKVGTS

-220 GKKSVINI
+220 GEKSVINI

-373 AGCVLIASTQTLNI
+373 AGCMLIASTQTLNI

-453 NNIFKDFIWGSE
+453 NNIFKDFIWGNE

-545 EGTVRLSVKNKVA
+545 EGKVRLSVKNKVA

-573 VEQKP
+573 VEPKP
-578 EIPNKPEEKPN
+578 ETPNKPEEKPN

-601 NSIKLTWNKVENADG
+601 NSIKLTWNKA
-616 YSVYTSTSKDGKYT
+616 
-630 LNSSIKGNS
+630 I
-639 TASKVISG
+639 
-647 LNTNTTYYYKVR
+647 
-659 AYKMIDDKKTYG
+659 
-671 SYSSIVSVK
+671 
-680 PVLSNTVATAQAV
+680 
-693 SYNSSKVNWSAVN
+693 N

-745 TTYYYKVRPYRM
+745 TTYYYKVRAYRM
-757 IEDKKEY
+757 IADKKKY

-784 SSTSKKATIKWNK
+784 SSKSKKATIKWNK

-803 YKVYSATSSDGT
+803 YKVYSATSSNGT

-851 NGNVVYGP
+851 NGKVVYGP
-859 YSVVK
+859 YSAVK
-864 SQKIK
+864 SKKIK

>member
-41 TTIETSQANVVYLK
+41 TARETSQANVVYLK

-122 GKLPTDVDADGLVIR
+122 GKLPTDVDADGLVVR

-220 GKKSVINI
+220 GEKSVINI

-453 NNIFKDFIWGSE
+453 NNIFKDFIWGNE

-545 EGTVRLSVKNKVA
+545 EGKVILSVKNKKT
-558 NKSAIKDIIISKEKI
+558 NKSASKDIIISKEKI
-573 VEQKP
+573 VEPKP
-578 EIPNKPEEKPN
+578 ETPNKPEEKPN
-589 KVSGIKATSNSY
+589 KVLGIKATSNSY
-601 NSIKLTWNKVENADG
+601 NSIKLTWNKA
-616 YSVYTSTSKDGKYT
+616 
-630 LNSSIKGNS
+630 I
-639 TASKVISG
+639 
-647 LNTNTTYYYKVR
+647 
-659 AYKMIDDKKTYG
+659 
-671 SYSSIVSVK
+671 
-680 PVLSNTVATAQAV
+680 
-693 SYNSSKVNWSAVN
+693 N

-745 TTYYYKVRPYRM
+745 TTYYYKVRAYRM
-757 IEDKKEY
+757 IADKKKY

-784 SSTSKKATIKWNK
+784 SSKSKKATIKWNK

-803 YKVYSATSSDGT
+803 YKVYSATSSNGT

-851 NGNVVYGP
+851 NGKVVYGP
-859 YSVVK
+859 YSAVK
-864 SQKIK
+864 SKKIK

>member
-41 TTIETSQANVVYLK
+41 TARETSQANVVYLK

-62 LGNGTVN
+62 IGNGTVN

-109 LIIDKNITIEGSS
+109 LMIDKNIIIEGSS
-122 GKLPTDVDADGLVIR
+122 GKLPTDVDADGLVVR

-573 VEQKP
+573 VVPKP

-601 NSIKLTWNKVENADG
+601 NSIKLTWNK
-616 YSVYTSTSKDGKYT
+616 T
-630 LNSSIKGNS
+630 
-639 TASKVISG
+639 
-647 LNTNTTYYYKVR
+647 
-659 AYKMIDDKKTYG
+659 
-671 SYSSIVSVK
+671 
-680 PVLSNTVATAQAV
+680 
-693 SYNSSKVNWSAVN
+693 VN

-757 IEDKKEY
+757 ISDKKEY

-775 VLSKTTITV
+775 VLSKTKITV

-851 NGNVVYGP
+851 NGKVVYGP
-859 YSVVK
+859 YSAVK
-864 SQKIK
+864 SKKIK